1 MAGVSSICF
10 DPVPF
15 NESTIRTAVEPRT
28 GVFVLGPLLGA
39 VIRVKHVG
47 CARTN
52 LRETL
57 LSLAPPGP
65 SELHVVW
72 SYCDSPEIAETL
84 RELLTTKYLGR
95 SQEPRERIADDVNP
109 PSSQ

>member
-1 MAGVSSICF
+1 M
-10 DPVPF
+10 
-15 NESTIRTAVEPRT
+15 
-28 GVFVLGPLLGA
+28 FVLGPLKGD

-57 LSLAPPGP
+57 LSLVPPGP
-65 SELHVVW
+65 SELYIVW
-72 SYCDSPEIAETL
+72 SYCDSPEVAETL
-84 RELLTTKYLGR
+84 REVLTVKYLKKAAE
-95 SQEPRERIADDVNP
+95 SREHIAEDVNP